1 MTRLYKYSTINENT
15 MFLKPEYETG
25 YSLIININFHGCK
38 TLIMF
43 NSYTDIAKSSCQN
56 KDHPIHLIS
65 YDNYNKQLIHTYIVE
80 NNQYFFQKL
89 SSNSRH

>member
-1 MTRLYKYSTINENT
+1 
-15 MFLKPEYETG
+15 MFLKPKYETG
-25 YSLIININFHGCK
+25 YSLIIVINFYGCK

-65 YDNYNKQLIHTYIVE
+65 YDNYNKQLIHTLHGTSILLLYH
-80 NNQYFFQKL
+80 L
-89 SSNSRH
+89 DSNTEII

>member
-1 MTRLYKYSTINENT
+1 
-15 MFLKPEYETG
+15 MFLKPKYETG

-56 KDHPIHLIS
+56 KDHPIHLFS
-65 YDNYNKQLIHTYIVE
+65 YDNYNEQLIHCREQPILFSETFKQQE
-80 NNQYFFQKL
+80 ALTEKKSRLFQSIFSCL
-89 SSNSRH
+89 